1 MNKNKTPYHP
11 IPCADY
17 SRYECAIVQ
26 NQALRLAWQDKQNF
40 LQLHKVRPVD
50 LLTRASEE
58 FIIVLDEENHRHQVR
73 LDYIRHCTILGDL
86 CQ

>member
-1 MNKNKTPYHP
+1 MKKTGTPYHP

-26 NQALRLAWQDKQNF
+26 HQQLRLAWQDKRNL

-73 LDYIRHCTILGDL
+73 LDYIRHCDILGDL

>member
-1 MNKNKTPYHP
+1 MKKTGTPYHP

-26 NQALRLAWQDKQNF
+26 HQQLRLAWQDQQNL

-73 LDYIRHCTILGDL
+73 LDYIRHCTILGGL

>member
-1 MNKNKTPYHP
+1 MKKSGTPYHP

-26 NQALRLAWQDKQNF
+26 NQKLRLAWQDRRNL
-40 LQLHKVRPVD
+40 LQLHTVRPVD

-58 FIIVLDEENHRHQVR
+58 FIIVLDEESHRHQVR
-73 LDYIRHCTILGDL
+73 LDYICHCAILSNSA
-86 CQ
+86 

>member
-1 MNKNKTPYHP
+1 MKKSGTPYHP

-17 SRYECAIVQ
+17 SRYEAAIVQ
-26 NQALRLAWQDKQNF
+26 NRYLRLAWQDEQNF
-40 LQLHKVRPVD
+40 LQLHKVKPVD

-73 LDYIRHCTILGDL
+73 LDYIRYCTLL
-86 CQ
+86 SNPA

>member
-1 MNKNKTPYHP
+1 MSKNETPYHP

-26 NQALRLAWQDKQNF
+26 HQQLRLAWQDKQNL
-40 LQLHKVRPVD
+40 LQLHTVRPID

-58 FIIVLDEENHRHQVR
+58 FIIVLDEKDHEYQVR
-73 LDYIRHCTILGDL
+73 LDYICHCDVLAKPPE
-86 CQ
+86 

>member
-1 MNKNKTPYHP
+1 MKKTGTPYHP

-26 NQALRLAWQDKQNF
+26 HQQLRLAWQDKRNL
-40 LQLHKVRPVD
+40 LQLHTVRPVD

-73 LDYIRHCTILGDL
+73 LDYICHCTILGEL

>member
-1 MNKNKTPYHP
+1 MKKSGTPYHP

-26 NQALRLAWQDKQNF
+26 NQQLRLAWQDRRNL
-40 LQLHKVRPVD
+40 LQLHKVKPVD

-58 FIIVLDEENHRHQVR
+58 FIIVLDEENHQHQVR
-73 LDYIRHCTILGDL
+73 LDYICHCAIISNLT
-86 CQ
+86 